1 MLTKQLDQE
10 TEQLLAEILQQ
21 ENTTTDELIRSLI
34 RDRWLA
40 LQKQA
45 DEAEATIVAEP
56 SQEEGSAY
64 IVRQKS
70 NKQMIAKYMKKK
82 RFC

>member
-21 ENTTTDELIRSLI
+21 ENTTTDELIRALI

-40 LQKQA
+40 MQKQA
-45 DEAEATIVAEP
+45 DESLESETAATLPNVPLNA
-56 SQEEGSAY
+56 A
-64 IVRQKS
+64 RQKS
-70 NKQMIAKYMKKK
+70 NKQAIAQYMKKK